1 MKELKVARAISES
14 STTSDNTS
22 DFIDIV
28 KKYDVVYNNHN
39 PDYKNVEVKM
49 KVWTQ
54 IADEIGLSVEASKRK
69 WKNLRDS
76 YTKYLRSFRVGTKT
90 SKKYQYWA
98 HADHMEFLKPFQ
110 GPGRNSANGNG
121 KSNDED
127 DTECDFGYQVLAK
140 AASNGG
146 EDDLKITI
154 ATTATA
160 STSALSTQTVNSY
173 TTPILTPSVAAT
185 PPNLISP
192 GSTAVVPL
200 QNHNSNSNGSAS
212 NCAAVAPLTPHTAM
226 TPPAAGGGGGG
237 GGGSNSSCSNC
248 SSGSLL
254 PLPALPLKVPSSSA
268 SALASSSAS
277 AAAAAANAAALAT
290 LASVMPMGIGGLP
303 AAAAA
308 AQMFPL
314 ATLKAAAAA
323 AGLPLPTVSAP
334 LTPNCSS
341 AAAAAAAGSSAA
353 GNVGCLI
360 IDPHMFAAADNFK
373 KELTAAAA
381 AGTPLGLFQNL
392 ANRAHSLNGGNT
404 SIGTGA
410 GAGAGLP
417 VGLGNAAA
425 VPTPTPPLPPVP
437 SSKVR
442 RVQPSPQTAAI
453 NLSCSGAGSG
463 SAAAAAAA
471 SASGCSQPSPAKTRK
486 LNDQRFANDWDV
498 SAVLQANR
506 ELDATTLFF
515 LSLGRQVRAMPVK
528 FQALAKMRCM
538 RIVSDI
544 ELELEN
550 YDCNGVVPPEELPS
564 TANLKYCTDTPPPP
578 PADGSTALIAPPP
591 MANEGSTEHF
601 IYCMS
606 PSRVESMIDISSDE
620 ESNMHGGGVSAAA

>member
-1 MKELKVARAISES
+1 MKEMKVARAISES

-110 GPGRNSANGNG
+110 GPGRNSVNGNG

-154 ATTATA
+154 ATPGATATA

-192 GSTAVVPL
+192 GSTVGAPL
-200 QNHNSNSNGSAS
+200 QSHNSNSNSNGS
-212 NCAAVAPLTPHTAM
+212 NCATVAPLTLNAAM
-226 TPPAAGGGGGG
+226 SPPA
-237 GGGSNSSCSNC
+237 SCSN
-248 SSGSLL
+248 SNGAVL
-254 PLPALPLKVPSSSA
+254 PLPPLPLSA
-268 SALASSSAS
+268 AGKASVS
-277 AAAAAANAAALAT
+277 AAAAAAAAAANVNAAALAT
-290 LASVMPMGIGGLP
+290 LASLPMGISGLP
-303 AAAAA
+303 AAAA

-323 AGLPLPTVSAP
+323 AGLPLPSTAS
-334 LTPNCSS
+334 LTPSS
-341 AAAAAAAGSSAA
+341 SSSVGGSTS
-353 GNVGCLI
+353 NVGCLI
-360 IDPHMFAAADNFK
+360 IEPHLFAAADNFK
-373 KELTAAAA
+373 KELNAAAA
-381 AGTPLGLFQNL
+381 AGAPLGLFQNL
-392 ANRAHSLNGGNT
+392 ANRAHCLNGGSGNG
-404 SIGTGA
+404 SAIG
-410 GAGAGLP
+410 L
-417 VGLGNAAA
+417 NN
-425 VPTPTPPLPPVP
+425 PTPPPPPPP
-437 SSKVR
+437 SSKIR
-442 RVQPSPQTAAI
+442 RVQPSPQTTAI
-453 NLSCSGAGSG
+453 NLSCSAS
-463 SAAAAAAA
+463 A
-471 SASGCSQPSPAKTRK
+471 SASGNAANNCSQPSPAKTRK
-486 LNDQRFANDWDV
+486 MSDPRFPNDWDV
-498 SAVLQANR
+498 SAVLQANK
-506 ELDATTLFF
+506 ELDANTLFF
-515 LSLGRQVRAMPVK
+515 LSLARQVRAMPMK
-528 FQALAKMRCM
+528 FQSLAKMRCM

-550 YDCNGVVPPEELPS
+550 FDCNGVTPPEESSGS

-578 PADGSTALIAPPP
+578 PVQDGTALITTAP
-591 MANEGSTEHF
+591 MAAEGSMEHF
-601 IYCMS
+601 VYVMS

-620 ESNMHGGGVSAAA
+620 ESNMNGGLGAAVAAAAAAGVNTAATGAVH

>member
-1 MKELKVARAISES
+1 MKEMKVARAISES

-110 GPGRNSANGNG
+110 GPGRNSVNGNG

-146 EDDLKITI
+146 DDDLKITI
-154 ATTATA
+154 ATQGATATA

-192 GSTAVVPL
+192 GSTVGAPI
-200 QNHNSNSNGSAS
+200 QNHSSNSNGSNCATVAPLSLNAMSPPAS
-212 NCAAVAPLTPHTAM
+212 CSNSNGVVLPLPPLPLSAASKASVSAAAVA
-226 TPPAAGGGGGG
+226 
-237 GGGSNSSCSNC
+237 
-248 SSGSLL
+248 
-254 PLPALPLKVPSSSA
+254 
-268 SALASSSAS
+268 
-277 AAAAAANAAALAT
+277 AAANVNAAALAT
-290 LASVMPMGIGGLP
+290 LASLPMGISGLP
-303 AAAAA
+303 AAAA

-314 ATLKAAAAA
+314 ASLKAAAAA
-323 AGLPLPTVSAP
+323 AGLPLASTTTLP
-334 LTPNCSS
+334 PNSSS
-341 AAAAAAAGSSAA
+341 ASS
-353 GNVGCLI
+353 NVGCLI
-360 IDPHMFAAADNFK
+360 IEPHLFAAADNFK
-373 KELTAAAA
+373 KELNAAAA
-381 AGTPLGLFQNL
+381 AGAPLGLFQNL
-392 ANRAHSLNGGNT
+392 ANRAHCLNGGGGG
-404 SIGTGA
+404 SVGGSGTTTGN
-410 GAGAGLP
+410 GSTI
-417 VGLGNAAA
+417 GLGN
-425 VPTPTPPLPPVP
+425 PTPPPPPPP

-442 RVQPSPQTAAI
+442 RVQPSPQTTAI
-453 NLSCSGAGSG
+453 NLSCS
-463 SAAAAAAA
+463 AAA
-471 SASGCSQPSPAKTRK
+471 SSNAASNCSQPSPAKTRK
-486 LNDQRFANDWDV
+486 MSDPRFPNDWDV
-498 SAVLQANR
+498 SAVLQANK
-506 ELDATTLFF
+506 ELDANTLFF
-515 LSLGRQVRAMPVK
+515 LSLARQVRAMPMK
-528 FQALAKMRCM
+528 FQSLAKMRCM

-550 YDCNGVVPPEELPS
+550 FDCNGVTPPEESSGS

-578 PADGSTALIAPPP
+578 PPDGTALISAAP
-591 MANEGSTEHF
+591 MAAEGSTEHF
-601 IYCMS
+601 VYVMS

-620 ESNMHGGGVSAAA
+620 ESNLNGGLTAAVA

>member
-1 MKELKVARAISES
+1 MKEMKVARAISES

-127 DTECDFGYQVLAK
+127 DNECDFGYQVLAK

-154 ATTATA
+154 ATATA

-185 PPNLISP
+185 PPSLVSP
-192 GSTAVVPL
+192 GALSNSGAAP
-200 QNHNSNSNGSAS
+200 QNHNSNSNGSS
-212 NCAAVAPLTPHTAM
+212 NCAAVAPLTLSSM
-226 TPPAAGGGGGG
+226 TPPAANC
-237 GGGSNSSCSNC
+237 SNSSSN
-248 SSGSLL
+248 SGIL
-254 PLPALPLKVPSSSA
+254 PLPALPL
-268 SALASSSAS
+268 S
-277 AAAAAANAAALAT
+277 AAGKSSVSANAAALAT
-290 LASVMPMGIGGLP
+290 LASLPMGIGGLP

-308 AQMFPL
+308 QMF
-314 ATLKAAAAA
+314 TLKAAAAA
-323 AGLPLPTVSAP
+323 AGLPLTSTA
-334 LTPNCSS
+334 NCST
-341 AAAAAAAGSSAA
+341 AN
-353 GNVGCLI
+353 NVGCLI
-360 IDPHMFAAADNFK
+360 IEPHLFAAADNFK
-373 KELTAAAA
+373 KELSAAAA
-381 AGTPLGLFQNL
+381 AGAPLGLFQNL
-392 ANRAHSLNGGNT
+392 ANRHNLNGNAT
-404 SIGTGA
+404 TA
-410 GAGAGLP
+410 AL
-417 VGLGNAAA
+417 GLGN
-425 VPTPTPPLPPVP
+425 PTPPPPPPAAPP

-453 NLSCSGAGSG
+453 NLSCTSSNT
-463 SAAAAAAA
+463 SAT
-471 SASGCSQPSPAKTRK
+471 SANCSQPSPAKTRK
-486 LNDQRFANDWDV
+486 ISDPRFPSDWDV

-506 ELDATTLFF
+506 ELDANTLFF
-515 LSLGRQVRAMPVK
+515 LSLARQVRAMPMK
-528 FQALAKMRCM
+528 FQSLAKMRCM

-550 YDCNGVVPPEELPS
+550 FDCNGVVPPEESGS
-564 TANLKYCTDTPPPP
+564 TANLKYCTDTPPPQQP
-578 PADGSTALIAPPP
+578 DGSTLNVPAGGGMVP
-591 MANEGSTEHF
+591 EGSTEHF
-601 IYCMS
+601 VYVMS

-620 ESNMHGGGVSAAA
+620 ESNMNGGLPPAAAGAGLSAAVATGAVH

>member
-146 EDDLKITI
+146 EDDLKMTI
-154 ATTATA
+154 ATATAA

-173 TTPILTPSVAAT
+173 TTPILTASVAAT
-185 PPNLISP
+185 PPSLISP
-192 GSTAVVPL
+192 GSNPAGL
-200 QNHNSNSNGSAS
+200 CHNSNSNGSS
-212 NCAAVAPLTPHTAM
+212 NCAAVAPLNTSLSHAAL
-226 TPPAAGGGGGG
+226 TPPTT
-237 GGGSNSSCSNC
+237 NC
-248 SSGSLL
+248 SSNNSNSGMLSM
-254 PLPALPLKVPSSSA
+254 
-268 SALASSSAS
+268 S
-277 AAAAAANAAALAT
+277 AAAAAMPLKASVAASVSANAAALAT
-290 LASVMPMGIGGLP
+290 LASLPMGIGGLP

-323 AGLPLPTVSAP
+323 AGLPTS
-334 LTPNCSS
+334 LTSSSCSS
-341 AAAAAAAGSSAA
+341 TANS
-353 GNVGCLI
+353 NVGCLI
-360 IDPHMFAAADNFK
+360 IEPHLFAAADNFK
-373 KELTAAAA
+373 KELSAAAA
-381 AGTPLGLFQNL
+381 AGAPLGLFQNL
-392 ANRAHSLNGGNT
+392 ANRHLNGNGGV
-404 SIGTGA
+404 I
-410 GAGAGLP
+410 P
-417 VGLGNAAA
+417 GLG
-425 VPTPTPPLPPVP
+425 TLTPPPPPPPP
-437 SSKVR
+437 SAAKVR

-453 NLSCSGAGSG
+453 NLSCSN
-463 SAAAAAAA
+463 SAATAAA
-471 SASGCSQPSPAKTRK
+471 SCSQPSPAKTRK
-486 LNDQRFANDWDV
+486 MSDPRYPSDWDV

-506 ELDATTLFF
+506 ELDANTLFF
-515 LSLGRQVRAMPVK
+515 LSLARQVRAMPMK
-528 FQALAKMRCM
+528 FQSLAKMRCM

-550 YDCNGVVPPEELPS
+550 FDCNGVPPPEESIGS
-564 TANLKYCTDTPPPP
+564 TANLKYCTDTPPPQP
-578 PADGSTALIAPPP
+578 PLDGSTAMSAST
-591 MANEGSTEHF
+591 MGHEGSTEHF
-601 IYCMS
+601 VYVMS

-620 ESNMHGGGVSAAA
+620 ESNMNGGLPAASAAVTGAVH

>member
-1 MKELKVARAISES
+1 MKEMKVARAISES

-110 GPGRNSANGNG
+110 GPGRNSVNGNG

-140 AASNGG
+140 SASNGG
-146 EDDLKITI
+146 DDDLKITI
-154 ATTATA
+154 ATPGATATA

-192 GSTAVVPL
+192 GSTVGAPIH
-200 QNHNSNSNGSAS
+200 NHNSNSNGS
-212 NCAAVAPLTPHTAM
+212 NCATVAPLTLSAM
-226 TPPAAGGGGGG
+226 SPPAASC
-237 GGGSNSSCSNC
+237 SNSSN
-248 SSGSLL
+248 GAVLSLPPL
-254 PLPALPLKVPSSSA
+254 PLSA
-268 SALASSSAS
+268 ASKAS
-277 AAAAAANAAALAT
+277 VSAAAAANAAALAT
-290 LASVMPMGIGGLP
+290 LASLPMGISGLP
-303 AAAAA
+303 AAAA

-323 AGLPLPTVSAP
+323 AGLPMTS
-334 LTPNCSS
+334 TSNSGG
-341 AAAAAAAGSSAA
+341 GS

-360 IDPHMFAAADNFK
+360 IEPHLFAAADNFK
-373 KELTAAAA
+373 KELNAAAA
-381 AGTPLGLFQNL
+381 AGAPLGLFQNL
-392 ANRAHSLNGGNT
+392 ANRAHSLNGGNGST
-404 SIGTGA
+404 L
-410 GAGAGLP
+410 GLS
-417 VGLGNAAA
+417 N
-425 VPTPTPPLPPVP
+425 PTPPPPP
-437 SSKVR
+437 PSSSKVR
-442 RVQPSPQTAAI
+442 RVQPSPQTTAI
-453 NLSCSGAGSG
+453 NLSCS
-463 SAAAAAAA
+463 A
-471 SASGCSQPSPAKTRK
+471 SASSNAGNNCSQPSPAKTRK
-486 LNDQRFANDWDV
+486 MSDPRYPSDWDV
-498 SAVLQANR
+498 SAVLQANK
-506 ELDATTLFF
+506 ELDANTLFF
-515 LSLGRQVRAMPVK
+515 LSLARQVRAMPMK
-528 FQALAKMRCM
+528 FQSLAKMRCM

-550 YDCNGVVPPEELPS
+550 FDCNGVTPPEESSGS
-564 TANLKYCTDTPPPP
+564 TANLKYCTDTPPPQP
-578 PADGSTALIAPPP
+578 PQDGTALMATAP
-591 MANEGSTEHF
+591 MAGEGSMEHF
-601 IYCMS
+601 VYVMS

-620 ESNMHGGGVSAAA
+620 ESNMNGGLNAAVA

>member
-1 MKELKVARAISES
+1 MKEMKVARAISES

-146 EDDLKITI
+146 EEDLKITI
-154 ATTATA
+154 ATATATATA

-185 PPNLISP
+185 PPSLISP
-192 GSTAVVPL
+192 GSNPGAPP
-200 QNHNSNSNGSAS
+200 QNHNSNSNGSNG
-212 NCAAVAPLTPHTAM
+212 NCAAVAPLTLSAM
-226 TPPAAGGGGGG
+226 TPPANSSS
-237 GGGSNSSCSNC
+237 SNS
-248 SSGSLL
+248 GVL
-254 PLPALPLKVPSSSA
+254 PLPALPL
-268 SALASSSAS
+268 S
-277 AAAAAANAAALAT
+277 AAGKASVAASVSANAAALAT
-290 LASVMPMGIGGLP
+290 LASLPMGIGGLP

-323 AGLPLPTVSAP
+323 AGLPLTS
-334 LTPNCSS
+334 TPNCST
-341 AAAAAAAGSSAA
+341 AN
-353 GNVGCLI
+353 NVGCLI
-360 IDPHMFAAADNFK
+360 IEPHLFAAADNFK
-373 KELTAAAA
+373 KELSAAAA
-381 AGTPLGLFQNL
+381 AGAPLGLFQNL
-392 ANRAHSLNGGNT
+392 ANRHHLNGNAA
-404 SIGTGA
+404 S
-410 GAGAGLP
+410 L
-417 VGLGNAAA
+417 GLGN
-425 VPTPTPPLPPVP
+425 PTPPPPPPAPP

-442 RVQPSPQTAAI
+442 RAQPSPQTAAI
-453 NLSCSGAGSG
+453 NLSCPSS
-463 SAAAAAAA
+463 SAAAAN
-471 SASGCSQPSPAKTRK
+471 CSQPSPAKTRK
-486 LNDQRFANDWDV
+486 MSDPRFPSDWDV

-506 ELDATTLFF
+506 ELDANTLFF
-515 LSLGRQVRAMPVK
+515 LSLARQVRAMPMK
-528 FQALAKMRCM
+528 FQSLAKMRCM

-550 YDCNGVVPPEELPS
+550 FDCNGVPPPEESGS

-578 PADGSTALIAPPP
+578 QQDGSALMAAPGMGP
-591 MANEGSTEHF
+591 EGSTEHF
-601 IYCMS
+601 VYVMS

-620 ESNMHGGGVSAAA
+620 ESNMNGGLSAAAAAGAAAAAAVAAGAVH

>member
-1 MKELKVARAISES
+1 MKEMKVARVISES

-54 IADEIGLSVEASKRK
+54 ISDEIGLSVEASKRK

-154 ATTATA
+154 ATAAATATA

-185 PPNLISP
+185 PPNLTSP
-192 GSTAVVPL
+192 GSTAGAPL
-200 QNHNSNSNGSAS
+200 HSHNSNSNGS
-212 NCAAVAPLTPHTAM
+212 NCAAVAPLTFNAM
-226 TPPAAGGGGGG
+226 SPPASS
-237 GGGSNSSCSNC
+237 SNSN
-248 SSGSLL
+248 SGMLA
-254 PLPALPLKVPSSSA
+254 LPALPLTTAGKA
-268 SALASSSAS
+268 SVS
-277 AAAAAANAAALAT
+277 AANAAALAT
-290 LASVMPMGIGGLP
+290 LASLPMGISGLP
-303 AAAAA
+303 AAAA

-323 AGLPLPTVSAP
+323 AGLPLPSTAT
-334 LTPNCSS
+334 LTPNCST
-341 AAAAAAAGSSAA
+341 SS
-353 GNVGCLI
+353 NVGCLI
-360 IDPHMFAAADNFK
+360 IEPHLFAAADNFK
-373 KELTAAAA
+373 KELSAAAA
-381 AGTPLGLFQNL
+381 AGAPLGLFQNL
-392 ANRAHSLNGGNT
+392 ANRAHCLNGT
-404 SIGTGA
+404 GTGNA
-410 GAGAGLP
+410 NI
-417 VGLGNAAA
+417 GLGN
-425 VPTPTPPLPPVP
+425 PTPPPPAPP

-442 RVQPSPQTAAI
+442 RVQPSPQTTAI
-453 NLSCSGAGSG
+453 NLSCS
-463 SAAAAAAA
+463 A
-471 SASGCSQPSPAKTRK
+471 STTASSCSQPSPAKTRK
-486 LNDQRFANDWDV
+486 MSDPRFPSDWDV

-506 ELDATTLFF
+506 ELDANTLFF
-515 LSLGRQVRAMPVK
+515 LSLARQVRAMPMK
-528 FQALAKMRCM
+528 FQSLAKMRCM

-550 YDCNGVVPPEELPS
+550 FDCNGVVPPEESGS
-564 TANLKYCTDTPPPP
+564 TANLKYCTDTPPPQSQ
-578 PADGSTALIAPPP
+578 DGSGALISAGSMAP
-591 MANEGSTEHF
+591 EGSTEHF
-601 IYCMS
+601 VYVMS

-620 ESNMHGGGVSAAA
+620 ESNMNGGLSGAAAASASVSTAATGAVH